1 MDLNLL
7 VLFALRK
14 EKMIKELQTRHDVR
28 NRIGVGHSTDP
39 GIGIFSET
47 DRLKKVAVWGEPSVE
62 AVMAQLYPTSK
73 SLFLDDMDVF
83 KAGEEARSYAKALRD
98 HGVQVSVVR
107 DELAKV
113 IPGQHLQK
121 DQLQAKLLRKADV
134 IQKGSGISRPGYK
147 DEIVGLLERDIEKYG
162 EMSALAMAQVLCLDP
177 SLPMGNIIYARD
189 QRNVLMETAFRSRMS
204 KNIRLPEVSIYDR
217 VYGKLGYSST
227 VRMPFG
233 ETFEGGDGYIH
244 DGIVYVGVG
253 IRTTKGAAM
262 HIYNTLQ
269 PQLETLGYRFAIVE
283 DKIAQ
288 QRSEKEQMDFMHLD
302 TFSMPTGKG
311 QINVCEEEAKHRLV
325 TEVVS
330 YYGAPR
336 LQETG
341 KSFIDFLYSQGQ
353 DIGVVPLKEQQLF
366 GCNFISIDGQ
376 TVLVPIESNKTI
388 IGNLER
394 QKKIVKI
401 IDLSESTKGYGGPH
415 CMTMQLERTR
425 IMAA

>member
-1 MDLNLL
+1 
-7 VLFALRK
+7 
-14 EKMIKELQTRHDVR
+14 MIKELQTRHDVR
-28 NRIGVGHSTDP
+28 NGIGISHSTDH

-47 DRLKKVAVWGEPSVE
+47 DILKKVAVWGEPSVE

-83 KAGEEARSYAKALRD
+83 KAGKEARSYAKALRD

-107 DELAKV
+107 DEFAKV

-121 DQLQAKLLRKADV
+121 DKILAKLLRKADV
-134 IQKGSGISRPGYK
+134 IQRGSGISRPGYK
-147 DEIVGLLERDIEKYG
+147 DEIVGLLERDIEKHG
-162 EMSALAMAQVLCLDP
+162 EMSALAMVQALCLDP

-204 KNIRLPEVSIYDR
+204 KNIRLPEVSIYDM
-217 VYGKLGYSST
+217 VYEKLGYSRT
-227 VRMPFG
+227 VKMPFG
-233 ETFEGGDGYIH
+233 ETFEGGDGYVH

-269 PQLETLGYRFAIVE
+269 PQLEALGYRFAIVE
-283 DKIAQ
+283 DRIAQ

-311 QINVCEEEAKHRLV
+311 QINVCEEEARNRVV

-330 YYGAPR
+330 YYGEPR
-336 LQETG
+336 PKETG
-341 KSFIDFLYSQGQ
+341 KSFIDFLHAEGQ
-353 DIGVVPLKEQQLF
+353 DIGVVPLEEQQLF
-366 GCNFISIDGQ
+366 GCNYIVLDNE
-376 TVLVPIESNKTI
+376 TVLVPLESNRTI
-388 IGNLER
+388 IDNLAK
-394 QKKIVKI
+394 QGKIVKV
-401 IDLSESTKGYGGPH
+401 IDLSENTKGYGGPH
-415 CMTMQLERTR
+415 CMTMQFERAR
-425 IMAA
+425 IIAD